1 MISLNISL
9 PQLQLFFFVFIR
21 VGAILMSIPV
31 FDSKSIPLFFK
42 VALAFATSIVLFP
55 MLGIDPVPMA
65 TSVIALGVGV
75 AGEIL
80 LGLAIG
86 FSVKLIFAGVQ
97 LAGQLAGYQMG
108 LALANVMDPSSS
120 QQVPLLAQFNN
131 LFALLIFLSIN
142 AHFWFIRALAQSY
155 QMVPPL
161 SAQFGGSLMEQLVR
175 MSGNMFVIGIQVGAP
190 VIAALLITT
199 VAFGL
204 IARTVPQMNVFIV
217 AMPLKIGVGLLFLGF
232 GLPYFSVFLENIFSD
247 LGQHIMLMLKAMS

>member
-1 MISLNISL
+1 MITLNISL

-42 VALAFATSIVLFP
+42 IALAFATSIVLFP

-120 QQVPLLAQFNN
+120 QQVPLLAQFNKG
-131 LFALLIFLSIN
+131 LGTKLSDGAPFKCSIW
-142 AHFWFIRALAQSY
+142 WFFNGAVGQDVRKYVRDRHS
-155 QMVPPL
+155 
-161 SAQFGGSLMEQLVR
+161 GGSPGY
-175 MSGNMFVIGIQVGAP
+175 SGFVDYHRGLWIDCTHGSPNECIYCCHAVKDRCGITLSR
-190 VIAALLITT
+190 IRSALFFSFYRKHIQRSGSAYHAHVKSNVLSTGT
-199 VAFGL
+199 Y
-204 IARTVPQMNVFIV
+204 ARKQRPGKN
-217 AMPLKIGVGLLFLGF
+217 
-232 GLPYFSVFLENIFSD
+232 
-247 LGQHIMLMLKAMS
+247 